1 MSFIFGLLKKNPNWI
16 LRIYSFHDMW
26 MCILGF
32 VFCKNECDF
41 PVFDAVISF
50 QFPFLCSS
58 VSFSSCLFCYFHPFT
73 SRHSCLPVVKL
84 NSGKRADAFIL
95 SNLFEN
101 WQKKTQKTF
110 TSKDFVLCWWNG
122 PNCEL
127 NWTLD
132 SISWA
137 LSHTLFFWRF
147 TAEFHLRLQYFVWCA
162 YVSVFIFISR
172 CARCAFNESLLWYW
186 IHDSICF
193 MPFHLAKMKWTR
205 TKKEN
210 IEPKK

>member
-1 MSFIFGLLKKNPNWI
+1 MDVHFGICVLQKWMWLSSVWRSHLIPVSISLFVRIIFVMSILLFSSLYFSALLSSCSQTEFWKKGRRFYSFKSVWKLTKKNTKNI
-16 LRIYSFHDMW
+16 HFKRL
-26 MCILGF
+26 CF
-32 VFCKNECDF
+32 V
-41 PVFDAVISF
+41 
-50 QFPFLCSS
+50 LM
-58 VSFSSCLFCYFHPFT
+58 
-73 SRHSCLPVVKL
+73 
-84 NSGKRADAFIL
+84 KRAKL
-95 SNLFEN
+95 WTEY
-101 WQKKTQKTF
+101 
-110 TSKDFVLCWWNG
+110 
-122 PNCEL
+122 
-127 NWTLD
+127 WTLD